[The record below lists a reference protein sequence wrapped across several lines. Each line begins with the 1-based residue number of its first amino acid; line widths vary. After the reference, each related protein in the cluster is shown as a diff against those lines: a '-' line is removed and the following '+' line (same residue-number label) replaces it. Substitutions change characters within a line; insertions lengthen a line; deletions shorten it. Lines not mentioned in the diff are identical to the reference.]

1 MEKRERRVCEAGS
14 KRNIYDFV
22 LNYWCANIEFSPR
35 NTLGLELLLPR
46 SKASFSIWKSLMQR
60 HIDYSNDQKP
70 SNEHHHSNLAQKVTI
85 FHSFRNFSL
94 VKVLL
99 VGTKKNCQLGTCY
112 SLLII
117 FFMNSKES
125 SKDKNYLLKNHV
137 KVITKETNWFWK
149 TVLDKL
155 HFWKPCISCSKFA
168 GHIWFS
174 SSIR

>member
-70 SNEHHHSNLAQKVTI
+70 SNEHHHSNLAQITI
-85 FHSFRNFSL
+85 LHRFRYFSI
-94 VKVLL
+94 VKVLF
-99 VGTKKNCQLGTCY
+99 VGIKKELPIKY
-112 SLLII
+112 LLLIADY
-117 FFMNSKES
+117 FFHECNRWRQKHCT
-125 SKDKNYLLKNHV
+125 KITLK
-137 KVITKETNWFWK
+137 
-149 TVLDKL
+149 
-155 HFWKPCISCSKFA
+155 
-168 GHIWFS
+168 
-174 SSIR
+174 